1 MGCTNATILTG
12 VAFDCDDIPT
22 GGLKTIYL
30 VHKADITTYTVVAG
44 AMTSATIAL
53 TKVVQLE
60 FNNKDAF
67 TSFTDVK
74 TVTPAGIVS
83 AVPTI
88 VVEFP
93 KMTVAKR
100 NELTALT
107 QSAGTELVAFVET
120 AAGTKHVVGLD
131 FGLYA
136 STVNGQSGTGRSDK
150 NIFQLT
156 LTGEES
162 ELSYGA
168 DAVWEEVLVA
178 LA

>member
-1 MGCTNATILTG
+1 MGCTNATVLAG

-30 VHKADITTYTVVAG
+30 TQKADVTASTVVAG
-44 AMTSATIAL
+44 ALTLATIAL
-53 TKVVQLE
+53 TKTVQLE

-74 TVTPAGIVS
+74 TVTPAGVVS

-93 KMTVAKR
+93 KMSVAKR
-100 NELTALT
+100 NELSALT
-107 QSAGTELVAFVET
+107 KSAGTELVAWVET
-120 AAGTKHVVGLD
+120 AAGTKHAVGLD

-150 NIFQLT
+150 NVFQLT

-162 ELSYGA
+162 ELSYDA
-168 DAVWEEVLVA
+168 SAVWDSVVA
-178 LA
+178 SLL